1 MLINSRQQWNVAA
14 VMRFAIA
21 LFCLVAMLSA
31 CHHTFKEEHVPA
43 KCPEIDSCN
52 IVLCPVPKVCTPAA
66 NRQIICSLRHQAVQV
81 NRVGEDMQVIIASD
95 RLFQPN
101 SANFNPEYVMVLKA
115 VGILLQCYNK
125 MDVRIEG
132 YTDCCGCEDRNKM
145 LSLTQANAVAKYLW
159 EHGSDSRVL
168 YTKGFGDLNP
178 IANSDNYFGRA
189 RNRRIEIIFRDYP
202 HWD

>member
-1 MLINSRQQWNVAA
+1 
-14 VMRFAIA
+14 
-21 LFCLVAMLSA
+21 
-31 CHHTFKEEHVPA
+31 
-43 KCPEIDSCN
+43 
-52 IVLCPVPKVCTPAA
+52 
-66 NRQIICSLRHQAVQV
+66 
-81 NRVGEDMQVIIASD
+81 
-95 RLFQPN
+95 
-101 SANFNPEYVMVLKA
+101 
-115 VGILLQCYNK
+115 
-125 MDVRIEG
+125 
-132 YTDCCGCEDRNKM
+132 M